1 MAKLPLHTSSLVW
14 LSYYYLSMKFVWLNK
29 GCMVG
34 GHLARFDLFP
44 PYWAD
49 LKLSCQSSVEEARKR
64 SKPADVTGILKLRKS
79 RWQIPWLAEGLLAY
93 QEELFYTKLRSSVKN
108 WRNTEQ
114 IVYCYFKI
122 LCTLTTVQTK
132 LKQLKMNQI
141 VSVVRT
147 PSYYFTELSLPI
159 VVLIFLGAILP
170 SVDNKLSTVESDLFS
185 DFGKILVDS

>member
-1 MAKLPLHTSSLVW
+1 
-14 LSYYYLSMKFVWLNK
+14 
-29 GCMVG
+29 
-34 GHLARFDLFP
+34 
-44 PYWAD
+44 
-49 LKLSCQSSVEEARKR
+49 
-64 SKPADVTGILKLRKS
+64 
-79 RWQIPWLAEGLLAY
+79 
-93 QEELFYTKLRSSVKN
+93 
-108 WRNTEQ
+108 
-114 IVYCYFKI
+114 VYCYFKI